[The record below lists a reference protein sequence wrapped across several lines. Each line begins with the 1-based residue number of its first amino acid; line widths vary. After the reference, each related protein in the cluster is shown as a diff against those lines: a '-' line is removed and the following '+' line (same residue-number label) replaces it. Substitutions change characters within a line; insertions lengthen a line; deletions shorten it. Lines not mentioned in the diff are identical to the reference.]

1 MMYSLCL
8 PILEVHT
15 REIEYGIDDELWVD
29 DEFAVDDESRIEDGM
44 GIHVGNQ
51 PCIIH

>member
-29 DEFAVDDESRIEDGM
+29 DEFAVDEELGVDDESERV
-44 GIHVGNQ
+44 VGVR
-51 PCIIH
+51 PRCG